1 MIKDLVKLAS
11 HLDTKGLTKEADT
24 LDEVIKKLAQTQDPS
39 LGLGDRGPYNPV
51 SPPANPYAAVT
62 STKPSS
68 PKSLYNLNKLLSN
81 TYKTACDLMNLECDA
96 SLAAYSST
104 SWTDKTDD
112 MFSLFCYLVDKPNAA
127 SNWKSYA
134 EANGFTGDVTGM
146 YDFILLNM
154 NAMTDSAAKLGLPA
168 GSDSTVKE
176 LLEAVKDLKSPS
188 AEKMVAPTLR
198 DTSTEVFNKGP
209 GFGAGLATLASHGKK
224 GPFGR
229 D

>member
-11 HLDTKGLTKEADT
+11 HLDAKGLTKEADK
-24 LDEVIKKLAQTQDPS
+24 LDEVIKKLAQMPDVGPTIAQ
-39 LGLGDRGPYNPV
+39 RGNFHPV
-51 SPPANPYAAVT
+51 SYPASPYAAVT

-68 PKSLYNLNKLLSN
+68 PKSLYNLNKLLSY
-81 TYKTACDLMNLECDA
+81 TYKTACGLMKQECDA
-96 SLAAYSST
+96 SLANYSST
-104 SWTDKTDD
+104 SWTDKTAD
-112 MFSLFCYLVDKPNAA
+112 MFSLFCNLVGLPNAA
-127 SNWKSYA
+127 SNWKIYA

-146 YDFILLNM
+146 YDFITLNM
-154 NAMTDSAAKLGLPA
+154 PAMTDSAEKLGLPA

-188 AEKMVAPTLR
+188 AEKKVAPTFR
-198 DTSTEVFNKGP
+198 DTSEEVFNKGP
-209 GFGAGLATLASHGKK
+209 GFGAGAAQPPPDSAR